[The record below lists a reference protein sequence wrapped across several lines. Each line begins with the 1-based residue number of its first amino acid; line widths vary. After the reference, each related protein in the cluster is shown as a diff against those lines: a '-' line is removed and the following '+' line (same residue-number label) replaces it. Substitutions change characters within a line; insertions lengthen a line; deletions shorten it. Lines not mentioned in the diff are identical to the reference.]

1 METMSLAG
9 KVRCVLNDLIE
20 RRKIDEQCVKPIN
33 TAISSPN
40 SVISLD
46 TFHAYVHN
54 KKSS

>member
-1 METMSLAG
+1 MSLAG